1 SAQGRATATITGV
14 PVTET
19 AFTMINLSSA
29 PIDPPASSMRI
40 ASGALTA
47 PVPAGEAIDAA
58 VSAIKKYSGGPNVV
72 VADAPVNGFTGAF
85 SHALPASAPVKT
97 VYMPSAGSW
106 SFTADAASPSGKYTL
121 AARAPADSASAVTKT
136 VDIDVS
142 TADSTGTAFAFP

>member
-1 SAQGRATATITGV
+1 VTAAVADGD
-14 PVTET
+14 
-19 AFTMINLSSA
+19 
-29 PIDPPASSMRI
+29 PIDA
-40 ASGALTA
+40 T
-47 PVPAGEAIDAA
+47 

-72 VADAPVNGFTGAF
+72 VADAPVNGTTGAF

-106 SFTADAASPSGKYTL
+106 SFTADAATPSGKYAL

-136 VDIDVS
+136 VEVDVS